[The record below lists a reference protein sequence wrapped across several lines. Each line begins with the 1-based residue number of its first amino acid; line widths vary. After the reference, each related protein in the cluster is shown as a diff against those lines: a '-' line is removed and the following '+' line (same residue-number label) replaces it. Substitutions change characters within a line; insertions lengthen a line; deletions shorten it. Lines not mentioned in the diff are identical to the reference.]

1 MSIPLNTIYSYFETG
16 DFPTQEQFQASWSSF
31 WHKDESIPTDKI
43 TNLNTTLQNK
53 ADKSVFELHIS
64 DPQAHAAFLAK
75 KDASNLSS
83 QDKDDWKK
91 ALNIGEFP
99 KNIAT
104 IDSDSEL
111 GSVYTKS
118 QSNDLFMMTDD
129 YVNSEGKITADKLE
143 ALALTRIFKATEE
156 TIDDFIYNSDAYQYE
171 ESDIVAI
178 PYYVAVDQDINGAPV
193 PEPQYTL
200 YFYIGG
206 DKKNVNNYLNTGVS
220 TVSISMVNGLQ
231 ESLDNKVDKP
241 LEDGI
246 YHIERRR
253 GFTYTVPVA
262 AETLASVMN
271 RNHYAPKGIAFTE
284 ETDGTGLPGKHAV
297 LRANPATYSF
307 SFGNINPDHTGV
319 YNIAVGYNNMPALT
333 DGSSNTVIGHFAA
346 QGLTTGG
353 ANVAL
358 GLDSA
363 KGLTTGD
370 DNTLIGV
377 SAGYGIEGG
386 SGNTM
391 LGKWT
396 GCNIKG
402 NNNTFLGYQAGL
414 NWGKGGSGKW
424 SSNIVIGANTT
435 GHPMGVWGENSIIIG
450 SNLELNG
457 QQYNKF
463 IINNFTAKDNNY
475 YKTHFIEGNFADR
488 WLRFDTSLQVLRM
501 PAADASYTKN
511 IVARPD
517 GTFGTEDKVDYIPL
531 TGTKP
536 EKVITGD
543 IEFSSENDCRLHSGS
558 SDVFINDGYI
568 GLISTASE
576 LRVTSDEI
584 HLENT
589 SKFIN
594 LNKTQNYISLQS
606 NIEGPGLVGKYYH
619 GENYEPN
626 SFVQK
631 QWVEER
637 LGNNGYEQPYKVY
650 TALIKFT
657 DDGNYTPI
665 FKVLENTIGNIQWE
679 RRIEGRYFGWLEEA
693 YPGYLWINS
702 KINFYNNE
710 IIVDCRASRI
720 EDRLISLDIFR
731 LYEYGPI
738 SLPGEVGVIELRLYP
753 PGQEK

>member
-31 WHKDESIPTDKI
+31 WHKDESIPTGKV
-43 TNLNTTLQNK
+43 TGLENLLQNK
-53 ADKSVFELHIS
+53 VDKQVYELHLS
-64 DPQAHAAFLAK
+64 DPEAHAAFLAK
-75 KDASNLSS
+75 RNASNLSES
-83 QDKDDWKK
+83 DKQAWKE
-91 ALNIGEFP
+91 ALNVGELP
-99 KNIAT
+99 DNVAT
-104 IDSDSEL
+104 VDSDPL
-111 GSVYTKS
+111 IGNVYTKI
-118 QSNDLFMMTDD
+118 QSKDQFMMIDD
-129 YVNSEGKITADKLE
+129 YVNTEGKITADKLE
-143 ALALTRIFKATEE
+143 ALALTRIIKVREE

-171 ESDIVAI
+171 DSDIVAI
-178 PYYVAVDQDINGAPV
+178 PYYVAADTGDNDINLPTI

-220 TVSISMVNGLQ
+220 TVSISMVKGLQ
-231 ESLDNKVDKP
+231 GRLDSKVDKP
-241 LEDGI
+241 LSDGI
-246 YHIERRR
+246 YQIERKQ
-253 GFTYTVPVA
+253 GVTSTIPVA
-262 AETLASVMN
+262 VETLASVMN
-271 RNHYAPKGIAFTE
+271 RNNYAPRGIAFTE
-284 ETDGTGLPGKHAV
+284 ETDGTGIPGKEAV
-297 LRANPATYSF
+297 LVANPATYSF
-307 SFGNINPDHTGV
+307 SFGNINPAHTGV

-333 DGSSNTVIGHFAA
+333 EGASNTVIGHFAA
-346 QGLTTGG
+346 EGLTTGG
-353 ANVAL
+353 ANVAM

-363 KGLTTGD
+363 KGLTTGN

-517 GTFGTEDKVDYIPL
+517 GTFGTEDKVDYVPL
-531 TGTKP
+531 NGTRLGKP
-536 EKVITGD
+536 LNGSF
-543 IEFSSENDCRLHSGS
+543 EFSNESLGMFYCGPSVLN
-558 SDVFINDGYI
+558 VNDGA
-568 GLISTASE
+568 ISMVTNNSNVSVTASKVSMANGFKSIDIDSSNSHIDVKSD
-576 LRVTSDEI
+576 LR
-584 HLENT
+584 
-589 SKFIN
+589 
-594 LNKTQNYISLQS
+594 
-606 NIEGPGLVGKYYH
+606 GPGLLGADYY
-619 GENYEPN
+619 GYNYQPN

-631 QWVEER
+631 QWVDEK
-637 LGNNGYEQPYKVY
+637 LQYATKKPYEVY
-650 TALIKFT
+650 TALIQFTEDGKF
-657 DDGNYTPI
+657 DPVFID
-665 FKVLENTIGNIQWE
+665 LENTIGD
-679 RRIEGRYFGWLEEA
+679 IEWKHDSQGRYLGLFKEEH
-693 YPGYLWINS
+693 YGNWWIDS
-702 KINFYNNE
+702 KINYYDKDLA
-710 IIVDCRASRI
+710 DCRAVKLDNSTVA
-720 EDRLISLDIFR
+720 LDIFR
-731 LYEYGPI
+731 VLYSRP
-738 SLPGEVGVIELRLYP
+738 IELSGNVGIIEIRLYP
-753 PGQEK
+753 GIE